1 MNKKFSTLLCA
12 SLMLSS
18 AFSVNAADITGA
30 VFGDGAAKLLK
41 LDKNALKGV
50 YQLRLGTDGG
60 DGVLAIKDGKY
71 VIEPTGSLANLANS
85 LWCIQITE
93 QGQGKEPI
101 YDFVNKGTG
110 EFLAISEADVA
121 NLGNDAVTTLTDG
134 LSVGET
140 YGGWAFSSVYATDL
154 EYEKPMF
161 TYLAAGNDYVLVL
174 MKDANGKVQVKKVK
188 ATDARTDEANR
199 LKFTVFDAG
208 TYVLSAAE
216 INAYLKDNKDVLT
229 FAPDA
234 KADVNPFSQK
244 AFVAKELEGGA
255 ATDHNFVYVTSKSNK
270 NSYLKVDTA
279 ANGVGISF
287 LKFGWTDMTKEADFA
302 NSMLVDQHKFIFSY
316 KPSVDSLY
324 IQVKQAR
331 YKNEK
336 TPETYWKDV
345 TDIRSYGDNYANVN
359 LSDADMDA
367 VNADC
372 VPSKLFVKLQDFTT
386 SQSVATIGERPI
398 NTKIGFG
405 LKGCTP
411 TNDKTSIANGLYII
425 KNAKGQVLAA
435 PIHENANV
443 GANVVEWVT
452 LDEQDPLHMPAYQW
466 VITKTLSSAVS
477 QSTSPIKVVNREFPA
492 AQNWAN
498 LQLKLNDKG
507 EIVTGDNL
515 LGNATFVQITDSAII
530 KDKKL
535 GYKYIPSQDLQITK
549 YQFNY
554 LNPFTQDYWIANGAG
569 KDSLVYVKQDAN
581 EYSLVEGSTAEYGIE
596 VDAAVLAKIPGLAQ
610 LERTN
615 YVIAKDKANR
625 LVKAY
630 GSKFSMGAA
639 NYNTVAEVDT
649 FFFKEN
655 NHFDGKHFYAILE
668 SDYQAN
674 KAIIAATNTA
684 TKVGIADDGMTAG
697 LKVQL
702 LNESRTSAFTVE
714 PSTTPLYRRFNSEL
728 LEGNAGD
735 ATDSLRF
742 VEMYRG
748 ENLQIE
754 ANPNFMKEGI
764 DFLGIYTADKAT
776 SGLAFI
782 VDTAWVNRGLGY
794 IKPQYLISI
803 DRHDFEGVAGEPC
816 QEAGPHVDKD
826 GNITDADHCVHAKPA
841 IPSFERGKYLI
852 NFHNFA
858 AENEDLLWK
867 KYDRAGF
874 VEAIRVQDTLYIL
887 RDEFKDLAN
896 DKINFASI
904 KAAEEVAKK
913 ANGYVNHIYNLAGDN
928 HKYVTWSMRFKNKEV
943 ASNEKEEDR
952 AFLIESM
959 KDCVRPGALYT
970 AGAGEGD
977 IAPLQAS
984 WLKMQNG
991 CLVLSTGDS
1000 KFDEFATG
1008 NDDALI
1014 FNVKHVAN
1022 DEIATDTE
1030 DITTNT
1036 VSVIAGNGT
1045 VTIKGAAGKKVTIA
1059 NVLGQT
1065 IANTVLSSD
1074 DATIAAPAG
1083 VAVVAVEGEAAVK
1096 AIVK

>member
-1 MNKKFSTLLCA
+1 MNKKFSTFLCA
-12 SLMLSS
+12 GLLS
-18 AFSVNAADITGA
+18 AFAFTTVNAADITGSA
-30 VFGDGAAKLLK
+30 TGADAAAISK
-41 LDKNALKGV
+41 LDKAALNGV
-50 YQLRLGTDGG
+50 YQLRVGTGG
-60 DGVLAIKDGKY
+60 ADGVLVIENGKY
-71 VIEPTGSLANLANS
+71 VVKATNAAYDLQNS
-85 LWCIQITE
+85 LWCITITE

-101 YDFVNKGTG
+101 YDFINKGTG
-110 EFLAISEADVA
+110 EFLAVAEADVNGLA
-121 NLGNDAVTTLTDG
+121 LGATTTNA

-140 YGGWAFSSVYATDL
+140 YGGWAFSSTYATAL
-154 EYEKPMF
+154 EIEKPMF
-161 TYLAAGNDYVLVL
+161 TYQEADHVLVL
-174 MKDANGKVQVKKVK
+174 VNDGGVVKAKKVL
-188 ATDARTDEANR
+188 ASAARTEATAFQ
-199 LKFTVFDAG
+199 FTVFDAG
-208 TYVLSAAE
+208 TYVLSADE
-216 INAYLKDNKDVLT
+216 INGYLKNNKDVLT
-229 FAPDA
+229 FNQDA
-234 KADVNPFSQK
+234 NADVNPFSTN
-244 AFVAKELEGGA
+244 AFVAKEVGGGA
-255 ATDHNFVYVTSKSNK
+255 ATDHNFVYVTSKSNA

-279 ANGVGISF
+279 ANGVGIQF
-287 LKFGWTDMTKEADFA
+287 LKFGWTDATKETSGDIA
-302 NSMLVDQHKFIFSY
+302 NSTLVDQHKFLFTY
-316 KPSVDSLY
+316 KPSIDSLY
-324 IQVKQAR
+324 IQVKQVR
-331 YKNEK
+331 YKSDKNA
-336 TPETYWKDV
+336 ETWWSEIDGTTKGTIYN
-345 TDIRSYGDNYANVN
+345 YGDDYTG
-359 LSDADMDA
+359 LDA
-367 VNADC
+367 ADPADLY
-372 VPSKLFVKLQDFTT
+372 PSKLFVKLQNFT
-386 SQSVATIGERPI
+386 VADRIATIGERPI
-398 NTKIGFG
+398 NTHIGFG
-405 LKGCTP
+405 VKGCNP

-959 KDCVRPGALYT
+959 KDCVGTNALYPV
-970 AGAGEGD
+970 GPGEGD

-1000 KFDEFATG
+1000 KFDELSTG

>member
-1 MNKKFSTLLCA
+1 MNKKFSTFLCA
-12 SLMLSS
+12 SLLLSS
-18 AFSVNAADITGA
+18 AFSTVSAADITNAATGA
-30 VFGDGAAKLLK
+30 DAAAISK
-41 LDKNALKGV
+41 LDKAALNGV
-50 YQLRLGTDGG
+50 YQLRVGTAGA
-60 DGVLAIKDGKY
+60 DGVLVIENGKY
-71 VIEPTGSLANLANS
+71 VVKTSGYDLQNS
-85 LWCIQITE
+85 LWCITITE

-101 YDFVNKGTG
+101 YDFINKGTG
-110 EFLAISEADVA
+110 EFLAIDEADVDGLALGATTA
-121 NLGNDAVTTLTDG
+121 NA

-140 YGGWAFSSVYATDL
+140 YGGWAFSSTYATAL
-154 EYEKPMF
+154 EIEKPMF
-161 TYLAAGNDYVLVL
+161 TYQEADHVLVL
-174 MKDANGKVQVKKVK
+174 VTDGGVVKAKKVLASAARSE
-188 ATDARTDEANR
+188 ATAF
-199 LKFTVFDAG
+199 KFTVFDAG
-208 TYVLSAAE
+208 TYVLSADE
-216 INAYLKDNKDVLT
+216 INSYLKNNKDVLT
-229 FAPDA
+229 FNLDA
-234 KADVNPFSQK
+234 NADVNPFSTT
-244 AFVAKELEGGA
+244 AFVAKETAPNTA
-255 ATDHNFVYVTSKSNK
+255 AEHNFVYVTSKSNA

-279 ANGVGISF
+279 ANGVGIQF
-287 LKFGWTDMTKEADFA
+287 LKFGWTDATKETAGDIA
-302 NSMLVDQHKFIFSY
+302 NSLLADQHKFLFSY
-316 KPSVDSLY
+316 KPSTDSLY

-331 YKNEK
+331 YKSAKNAEK
-336 TPETYWKDV
+336 WWSEIDGVAKGTIYN
-345 TDIRSYGDNYANVN
+345 YGDDYASVN
-359 LSDADMDA
+359 LDDAAMDA
-367 VNADC
+367 VNTSNA
-372 VPSKLFVKLQDFTT
+372 SKLFVKLQNFT
-386 SQSVATIGERPI
+386 VADRIATIGERPI
-398 NTKIGFG
+398 NTHIGFG
-405 LKGCTP
+405 VKGCNP
-411 TNDKTSIANGLYII
+411 TNDKTSLANGLYII

-435 PIHENANV
+435 PIHENDNAGN
-443 GANVVEWVT
+443 NVVEWVT
-452 LDEQDPLHMPAYQW
+452 LDEQEPLHMPAYQW
-466 VITKTLSSAVS
+466 VITKTLSSEIS
-477 QSTSPIKVVNREFPA
+477 QATSPLKIINREFPTA
-492 AQNWAN
+492 TSWAN
-498 LQLKLNDKG
+498 LQLRLNDEG
-507 EIVTGDNL
+507 EIVTGDIL
-515 LGNATFVQITDSAII
+515 LGDASFIQITDSAII

-554 LNPFTQDYWIANGAG
+554 LNPFTQDYWIANGTN
-569 KDSLVYVKQDAN
+569 DSLVYVKQAAN
-581 EYSLVEGSTAEYGIE
+581 DYSLVEGSTAQYGID
-596 VDAAVLAKIPGLAQ
+596 VDAVVLAKIPGLAQ

-615 YVIAKDKANR
+615 YVVAKDKTNR

-674 KAIIAATNTA
+674 RAIIAATSIA
-684 TKVGIADDGMTAG
+684 SKVGIADDGMTAG

-754 ANPNFMKEGI
+754 ANPNFMKAGI
-764 DFLGIYTADKAT
+764 DFLGIYTADKAS
-776 SGLAFI
+776 SGLSFI

-816 QEAGPHVDKD
+816 QENGPHVDKD
-826 GNITDADHCVHAKPA
+826 GNITDAAHCVHAKPLV
-841 IPSFERGKYLI
+841 PSFERGKYLI
-852 NFHNFA
+852 NFHNNA
-858 AENEDLLWK
+858 AYNEDLLWK

-874 VEAIRVQDTLYIL
+874 VEAIRIQDTLYIL
-887 RDEFKDLAN
+887 RDEFKNLAN
-896 DKINFASI
+896 DKINIASI

-913 ANGYVNHIYNLAGDN
+913 ADEYVNHIYDLSGDN

-952 AFLIESM
+952 AFLFESM
-959 KDCVRPGALYT
+959 KDCAR
-970 AGAGEGD
+970 AGAMYTSGSGEGD
-977 IAPLQAS
+977 IAPVQAS

-1000 KFDEFATG
+1000 KFDEFATA

-1014 FNVKHVAN
+1014 FNVKYVAN

-1036 VSVIAGNGT
+1036 VSVVAGNGT
-1045 VTIKGAAGKKVTIA
+1045 VTIKGAANKKVTIA

-1083 VAVVAVEGEAAVK
+1083 VVVVAVEGEAAVK

>member
-1 MNKKFSTLLCA
+1 MNKKFSTFLCA
-12 SLMLSS
+12 SLLS
-18 AFSVNAADITGA
+18 AFAFTTVNAADIAGFATGA
-30 VFGDGAAKLLK
+30 DAAAISK
-41 LDKNALKGV
+41 LDKAALNGV
-50 YQLRLGTDGG
+50 YQLRVSADS
-60 DGVLAIKDGKY
+60 VLVIKDNKY
-71 VIEPTGSLANLANS
+71 VVEKADAISDLQNS
-85 LWCIQITE
+85 LWCITITE

-101 YDFVNKGTG
+101 YDFINKGTG
-110 EFLAISEADVA
+110 EFLAIAEADV
-121 NLGNDAVTTLTDG
+121 NTLTVGDMTADT

-140 YGGWAFSSVYATDL
+140 YGGWAFSSTYATAL
-154 EYEKPMF
+154 EQAKPMF
-161 TYLAAGNDYVLVL
+161 TYQEADHVLVL
-174 MKDANGKVQVKKVK
+174 VNDGGAVKAKKVL
-188 ATDARTDEANR
+188 ASDARGEATAF
-199 LKFTVFDAG
+199 KFTVYDAG
-208 TYVLSAAE
+208 TYVLSASE
-216 INAYLKDNKDVLT
+216 INGYLKNNKDVLT
-229 FAPDA
+229 FHLDA
-234 KADVNPFSQK
+234 NADVNPFSTT
-244 AFVAKELEGGA
+244 AFVAKELDGGA
-255 ATDHNFVYVTSKSNK
+255 ATDHNFVYVTSKANA

-279 ANGVGISF
+279 ANGVGIQF
-287 LKFGWTDMTKEADFA
+287 LKFGWTDATKETDSNIE
-302 NSMLVDQHKFIFSY
+302 NSKLADQHKFLFSY
-316 KPSVDSLY
+316 KPSTDSLY
-324 IQVKQAR
+324 IQVKQVR
-331 YKNEK
+331 YKSEK
-336 TPETYWKDV
+336 NPETWWSEVDSTTNHGTFYNYG
-345 TDIRSYGDNYANVN
+345 TDYANVN
-359 LSDADMDA
+359 LDDTAMDA
-367 VNADC
+367 VNTSNA
-372 VPSKLFVKLQDFTT
+372 SKLFVKLQNFT
-386 SQSVATIGERPI
+386 VADRIATIGERPI
-398 NTKIGFG
+398 NTHIGFG
-405 LKGCTP
+405 VKGCNP

-581 EYSLVEGSTAEYGIE
+581 EYSLVEGSTAEYGIT

-748 ENLQIE
+748 ENLQVE